1 MVNPMTILVPIGVAK
16 MEEKTKWTI
25 YLAFLVAGFATGIGT
40 MGLFPQFWLQYGM
53 TGLSVYLLF
62 TVFFTCLAIF
72 EAESTQKTA
81 YHFTELYT
89 KLTKTSGMI
98 IAILLASI
106 VFLSYYTANTAL
118 ILLSPFLGTG
128 TVGRLIAKLI
138 LLAITFII
146 ITRAKEKTFLIMAG
160 GSALFIIFAMIT
172 AVAFKTKIPTENFY
186 LDLAKGMV
194 FAKHPISLAL
204 LRDAAI
210 RALYGVG
217 LGFAFYLM
225 IGSFM
230 GRNFNSKVIIGTGV
244 AIQVFIGIIST
255 FTVIYSVAP
264 GTPGLLL
271 TYATGG
277 EEGSIKLMEALPH
290 ILANYQILLLMIAI
304 SLFFA
309 GLTSIVPT
317 AEIGLQITQMLTGLS
332 RGKAATYFI
341 GFVALLGVVDS
352 HPQIADMMLQA
363 INIFIF
369 IGAIFEVYPLM
380 TKLKDQG
387 TSVEYAAAMVGA
399 TLFALLGAY
408 TMISEVRMGSYRV
421 VSTVIALVLLTIG
434 VAIREFVKASG

>member
-1 MVNPMTILVPIGVAK
+1 

-53 TGLSVYLLF
+53 TGLTVYLLF
-62 TVFFTCLAIF
+62 TVFFTYLAIL

-81 YHFTELYT
+81 YHFAELYT

-98 IAILLASI
+98 IAILLAII

-138 LLAITFII
+138 LLAVTFII
-146 ITRAKEKTFLIMAG
+146 ITRAKEKTFLIMAL
-160 GSALFIIFAMIT
+160 GSAIFVIFAVIT
-172 AVAFKTKIPTENFY
+172 AVAFKTKIPAENFY
-186 LDLAKGMV
+186 LTLAKGMI
-194 FAKHPISLAL
+194 FAKQPISLAL

-230 GRNFNSKVIIGTGV
+230 GRDFSSKVIIGTGV
-244 AIQVFIGIIST
+244 AIQVFIGILST
-255 FTVIYSVAP
+255 FIVIYSVAP

-277 EEGSIKLMEALPH
+277 EEGSIKFMEALPKV
-290 ILANYQILLLMIAI
+290 LADYQILLFMIAI

-332 RGKAATYFI
+332 REKAATYFI
-341 GFVALLGVVDS
+341 GFVVLIGIIDS
-352 HPQIADMMLQA
+352 YPPIADMMLQA

-369 IGAIFEVYPLM
+369 IGAIFEVYPLV
-380 TKLKDQG
+380 TKLREQK
-387 TSVEYAAAMVGA
+387 SPVEHAIAVIGAAF
-399 TLFALLGAY
+399 FALLGIY
-408 TMISEVRMGSYRV
+408 TMISEAKMGGYRV
-421 VSTVIALVLLTIG
+421 VSTVIALVLLVIG
-434 VAIREFVKASG
+434 VAIREFGKASE